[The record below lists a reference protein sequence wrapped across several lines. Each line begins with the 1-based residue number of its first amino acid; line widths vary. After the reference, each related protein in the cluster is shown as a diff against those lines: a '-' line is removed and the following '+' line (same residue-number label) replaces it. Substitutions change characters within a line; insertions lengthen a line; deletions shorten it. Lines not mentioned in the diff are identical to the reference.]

1 MSMTMT
7 DLDALNRAHDGA
19 VKEMNRCAVA
29 IAEAVA
35 DGREPADA
43 DVNAYKVARLGVES
57 TRRDLEYCLQIEFNE
72 LNMKF

>member
-7 DLDALNRAHDGA
+7 DLDHLNRAHEVA

-35 DGREPADA
+35 DGRKPTMEEVDA
-43 DVNAYKVARLGVES
+43 YRVSKLGVES
-57 TRRDLEYCLQIEFNE
+57 TSRDLEYCMSLALAEVME
-72 LNMKF
+72 K

>member
-43 DVNAYKVARLGVES
+43 DIKAYRVSKLGVES
-57 TRRDLEYCLQIEFNE
+57 TRRDLEYCMSLALSEIYD
-72 LNMKF
+72 K

>member
-1 MSMTMT
+1 MSMTMN

-43 DVNAYKVARLGVES
+43 DIKAYRVSKLGVES
-57 TRRDLEYCLQIEFNE
+57 TSRDLEYCMSLALSEIYD
-72 LNMKF
+72 K

>member
-1 MSMTMT
+1 MSMTMN
-7 DLDALNRAHDGA
+7 DIDALNRAHDGA

-43 DVNAYKVARLGVES
+43 DIKAYKVSKLGVES
-57 TRRDLEYCLQIEFNE
+57 TRRDLEYCMGLALAEIID
-72 LNMKF
+72 K

>member
-43 DVNAYKVARLGVES
+43 DIKAYKVSKLGVES
-57 TRRDLEYCLQIEFNE
+57 TRRDLEYCMSLALSEIYD
-72 LNMKF
+72 K

>member
-1 MSMTMT
+1 MMTMT

-35 DGREPADA
+35 DGRKPTREEVDA
-43 DVNAYKVARLGVES
+43 YRVSKLGVES
-57 TRRDLEYCLQIEFNE
+57 TSRDLEYCMSIALSEV
-72 LNMKF
+72 LDR

>member
-1 MSMTMT
+1 MMTMT

-43 DVNAYKVARLGVES
+43 DIKAYKVSKLGVES
-57 TRRDLEYCLQIEFNE
+57 TSRDLEYCMSIALSEV
-72 LNMKF
+72 MDK

>member
-43 DVNAYKVARLGVES
+43 DIKAYKVSKLGVES
-57 TRRDLEYCLQIEFNE
+57 TRRDLEYCMGLALAEV
-72 LNMKF
+72 MDR

>member
-1 MSMTMT
+1 MMTMT

-43 DVNAYKVARLGVES
+43 DIKAYKVSKLGVES
-57 TRRDLEYCLQIEFNE
+57 TSRDLEYCMGLALAEIID
-72 LNMKF
+72 K